1 RTYEHNTMSDSVFE
15 PLAEVYLGFDGHA
28 EHDDVFL
35 LCSRVIIRGQ
45 SFKDSPLN
53 TNQNMPGKDESMQ
66 DDIQGEIAES
76 IGGLYEIQEPV
87 EVENMRKKQKPE
99 EPVSCY
105 CSASHTD
112 NNYSTDEHESMRG
125 GIPAVLHGS
134 DSGADLS
141 ESGGLSSV
149 ARDVDWERYWTVNGE
164 RLIWESW
171 ISKYGSYINPDYLV
185 NLDGQQPSS
194 VTEDSNAN
202 DGCAPEDQIN
212 DQSSINSFQGL
223 FPSSKKCEN
232 EPSYSLQSST
242 FQPTDPSLLPR
253 RHHSFGQDTPRPKCS
268 SQNTVKSEGHQAPPE
283 GDAAQVLESVASS
296 SDFDQ
301 TQKRSLDLALA
312 SEPINLGDGWC
323 PLSPDET
330 EMAHSNNSKT
340 SEDELLLLSG
350 HNSNGADSFNGS
362 IAKSTITTDSMT
374 NVTRITMSSF
384 DFSCDMEESARSSSV
399 TSSENVSSHSSYN
412 SSECDADLYWQ
423 QLWKQHFNEQYYAHY
438 NAFVASHKEVHIS
451 EYHVNIP
458 ISDIF
463 ETSSASNMVPQPVEE
478 DDSSHDESN
487 GDLDHNLHKPERSEC
502 LTNIDDENAKDG
514 TEFINKGSNGKTPG
528 CTTKQRRKRT
538 SRAKS
543 KQSDRSS
550 RIINSVGLLLQSLK
564 VSELTQPPE
573 QVMESVD
580 LNQPH
585 EPVTAPAGDESNSQ
599 CNSSCPP
606 SNENRG
612 SVTQGSSNL
621 SETSTQS
628 KHPLGAGGDGDQPDE
643 HRTINLKRS
652 HERDP
657 DESGLDRARA
667 AFNLMGYVFSVK
679 RRASEDSGSQKPI
692 IKSAY
697 VNYMKRNIRNQNRQL
712 HIHVT
717 PKPSNNTHIY
727 FDDDG
732 NQILNAKSSGERKE
746 SIATADEGSIIING
760 YHSSSDEEVTM
771 KQILPRSK
779 RFSCSEV
786 KRVSSCC
793 CKDGSPGIDNE
804 LSTNSQDIP
813 EMPVSE
819 KFQIEKSK
827 ESQKGRVI
835 SASYKEASTELAEQ
849 STALSTQDE
858 VDSSD
863 FCADDLMS
871 DLQPQ
876 NKMLVENST
885 LETADVCAVLSEDNL
900 LEPSLSVAGSQA
912 IDGVVELSKSSKS
925 KKKKKKQKRTLMK
938 ANLPNEIKN
947 NPQLIK
953 YWYRRFQLF
962 HKFDEGIQLDAES
975 WFSVTPEELAK
986 HTAERLRCDLII
998 DAFCGAGGNAI
1009 QFAFTCERVIAIDI
1023 DPAKLEMAR
1032 HNAEVYG
1039 VADRIEFICGDFVE
1053 LSSTLLADVVF
1064 LSPPWGGPEYLR
1076 AGVFDLET
1084 CMAPLGGSKLF
1095 QIARNITENVA
1106 MYLPRNINTDQ
1117 LAILAGPGGHV
1128 EIEQNFLDKKLIAV
1142 TAYFGEVIY
1151 EPE

>member
-1 RTYEHNTMSDSVFE
+1 MSDSVFE
-15 PLAEVYLGFDGHA
+15 PLAEVFLGFDGHA

-45 SFKDSPLN
+45 SFKESASN
-53 TNQNMPGKDESMQ
+53 TNQNGPCNDDALQ
-66 DDIQGEIAES
+66 DAIQSEITES
-76 IGGLYEIQEPV
+76 IGGLYEIEEPV
-87 EVENMRKKQKPE
+87 KVENSKKKQKPE

-125 GIPAVLHGS
+125 GVPAVLHGS

-141 ESGGLSSV
+141 ESGGHSLV
-149 ARDVDWERYWTVNGE
+149 GRDVDWERYWTVNGE

-185 NLDGQQPSS
+185 NLDGQQPAIVS
-194 VTEDSNAN
+194 EDSNAN
-202 DGCAPEDQIN
+202 EGCGPEDQIN
-212 DQSSINSFQGL
+212 DQSSLHSFQGL
-223 FPSSKKCEN
+223 FPSSKKVEN

-242 FQPTDPSLLPR
+242 FQPTDPFLLPR
-253 RHHSFGQDTPRPKCS
+253 RHHSFGQDTPRPKCN
-268 SQNTVKSEGHQAPPE
+268 SQNTVKSEGHQGPQ
-283 GDAAQVLESVASS
+283 DDDVLNHANVDMHSNSEC
-296 SDFDQ
+296 DQ
-301 TQKRSLDLALA
+301 TQKSPLDLVIV
-312 SEPINLGDGWC
+312 SETINLGGGWC

-330 EMAHSNNSKT
+330 EMTNSNNSKT

-350 HNSNGADSFNGS
+350 HNSVGADSFNGS
-362 IAKSTITTDSMT
+362 LAKSTVTTDSMT

-384 DFSCDMEESARSSSV
+384 DFSCDMDESARSTSV
-399 TSSENVSSHSSYN
+399 TSSENVSSQSSYN

-438 NAFVASHKEVHIS
+438 NAFVASHKEDN
-451 EYHVNIP
+451 VNDDKSLIVKN
-458 ISDIF
+458 SVTDIF
-463 ETSSASNMVPQPVEE
+463 QPSLPSNMLPQSIEE

-487 GDLDHNLHKPERSEC
+487 GDLDHSSCKPDYSEY
-502 LTNIDDENAKDG
+502 LTSADDENAKDG
-514 TEFINKGSNGKTPG
+514 TDFNKGSTSKISGS
-528 CTTKQRRKRT
+528 TTKQRRKRT
-538 SRAKS
+538 SRVKS
-543 KQSDRSS
+543 KQLNRSS

-564 VSELTQPPE
+564 VSEPMPMQPTD
-573 QVMESVD
+573 QTMDSDVA
-580 LNQPH
+580 NQFH
-585 EPVTAPAGDESNSQ
+585 EPVMAPAGDESNRQ
-599 CNSSCPP
+599 TNTNASS
-606 SNENRG
+606 STDNQVSGAQVNNTSE
-612 SVTQGSSNL
+612 L
-621 SETSTQS
+621 SAFLG
-628 KHPLGAGGDGDQPDE
+628 KKALGAGGDGDQPDE

-679 RRASEDSGSQKPI
+679 RRASEDSGSHKPF

-712 HIHVT
+712 HIHLT
-717 PKPSNNTHIY
+717 PKPLNNTHIY

-732 NQILNAKSSGERKE
+732 NQILNSKSSGERKE
-746 SIATADEGSIIING
+746 SLANTEDGSVIISG

-779 RFSCSEV
+779 RLSCSEV

-793 CKDGSPGIDNE
+793 CKDGSSVVDTE
-804 LSTNSQDIP
+804 LSTNISHVP
-813 EMPVSE
+813 ED
-819 KFQIEKSK
+819 QN
-827 ESQKGRVI
+827 SQKENVKDSQGGLENIAAVKD
-835 SASYKEASTELAEQ
+835 ASLELIEQ
-849 STALSTQDE
+849 PMALSTQDE

-863 FCADDLMS
+863 YCADDLMPE
-871 DLQPQ
+871 LPPQ
-876 NKMLVENST
+876 DKLF
-885 LETADVCAVLSEDNL
+885 EDNRAL
-900 LEPSLSVAGSQA
+900 SSAEAGAIVSEQNVQETPLDMAGTLNMEGVEDACKSL
-912 IDGVVELSKSSKS
+912 KS

-1023 DPAKLEMAR
+1023 DPIKLEMAR

-1039 VADRIEFICGDFVE
+1039 VADRIEFICGDFVK
-1053 LSSTLLADVVF
+1053 LSPTLLADVVF
-1064 LSPPWGGPEYLR
+1064 LSPPWGGPEYLS

-1084 CMAPLGGSKLF
+1084 CMAPLGGSKLYKM
-1095 QIARNITENVA
+1095 ARNITENVA
-1106 MYLPRNINTDQ
+1106 LYLPRNINTDQ

-1128 EIEQNFLDKKLIAV
+1128 EIEQNFLDKKLVAV